1 MRCLPHRTRLSQH
14 GAVLVGAL
22 ILLLAVT
29 ALTTGMYRNVGLQER
44 ASGNQ
49 LDKTRARLAAS
60 SALREQWINLLNLN
74 PGEEAIDARTR
85 SHPTIYDQDLDGNPL
100 TQEVDL
106 TVDVDICF
114 AGTTIAPGTDTSFQ
128 AYMFVLDSTAVDQDN
143 AAAQIQ
149 QGGYVVAPASAAALT
164 PNCP

>member
-1 MRCLPHRTRLSQH
+1 MQGVPKQTLSSQR

-22 ILLLAVT
+22 ILLLVVT
-29 ALTTGMYRNVGLQER
+29 TLSVSMYGNVGLQER

-49 LDKTRARLAAS
+49 LDKTRARVAAS
-60 SALREQWINLLNLN
+60 SALREQWINLLNLD
-74 PGEEAIDARTR
+74 PGETAIDARTR
-85 SHPTIYDQDLDGNPL
+85 SHPDLYDQDLDGDPA

-114 AGTTIAPGTDTSFQ
+114 AGTTFAPGTDTSFQ

-143 AAAQIQ
+143 AASQIQ
-149 QGGYVVAPASAAALT
+149 QGGYVVAPASAAALAA
-164 PNCP
+164 NCP

>member
-1 MRCLPHRTRLSQH
+1 MRFESFRSGHTQR
-14 GAVLVGAL
+14 GAVLVSAL

-29 ALTTGMYRNVGLQER
+29 ALTTSMYRNVGLQER

-49 LDKTRARLAAS
+49 LDKTRARHAAS

-74 PGEEAIDARTR
+74 PGETAIDARSR
-85 SHPTIYDQDLDGNPL
+85 SHPTLYDQDLDGDPM

-128 AYMFVLDSTAVDQDN
+128 AYMFQLDSTAVDQDN
-143 AAAQIQ
+143 AASQIR
-149 QGGYVVAPASAAALT
+149 QGGYIIAPASPTALA

>member
-1 MRCLPHRTRLSQH
+1 MPCLSNRTRSSQH

-22 ILLLAVT
+22 ILLLVVT
-29 ALTTGMYRNVGLQER
+29 TLSVSMYNNVGLQER

-49 LDKTRARLAAS
+49 LDKTRARMAAS

-74 PGEEAIDARTR
+74 PGETAIDARSR
-85 SHPTIYDQDLDGNPL
+85 SHPDLYDQDLDGDPA

-114 AGTTIAPGTDTSFQ
+114 AGTTFAPGTDTSFQ

-143 AAAQIQ
+143 AASQIQ
-149 QGGYVVAPASAAALT
+149 QGGYVVAPASAAALAA
-164 PNCP
+164 NCP

>member
-1 MRCLPHRTRLSQH
+1 MQGVPKQTLSSQR

-22 ILLLAVT
+22 ILLLVVT
-29 ALTTGMYRNVGLQER
+29 TLSVSMYGNVGLQER

-49 LDKTRARLAAS
+49 LDKTRARVAAS

-74 PGEEAIDARTR
+74 PGETAIDARTR
-85 SHPTIYDQDLDGNPL
+85 SHPNLYDQDLDGDPA

-114 AGTTIAPGTDTSFQ
+114 AGTTFAPGTDTSFQ

-143 AAAQIQ
+143 AASQIQ
-149 QGGYVVAPASAAALT
+149 QGGYVVAPASAAALAA
-164 PNCP
+164 NCP

>member
-1 MRCLPHRTRLSQH
+1 MRSLTLYNRSNQR

-29 ALTTGMYRNVGLQER
+29 ALTTSMFGNVGLQER

-49 LDKTRARLAAS
+49 LDKTRARHAAS
-60 SALREQWINLLNLN
+60 SALREHWINLLNLN
-74 PGEEAIDARTR
+74 PGENAIDARTR
-85 SHPTIYDQDLDGNPL
+85 SHPATYDQDLDGDPA

-114 AGTTIAPGTDTSFQ
+114 AGTTFAPGTDTSFQ
-128 AYMFVLDSTAVDQDN
+128 AYMFQLDSNAVDQDN
-143 AAAQIQ
+143 AASQIR
-149 QGGYVVAPASAAALT
+149 QGGYVVAPAPPVPLAA
-164 PNCP
+164 NCP

>member
-1 MRCLPHRTRLSQH
+1 MRITFTRQRNSQR

-29 ALTTGMYRNVGLQER
+29 ALTTSMYRNVGLQER

-49 LDKTRARLAAS
+49 LDKTRARHAAS

-74 PGEEAIDARTR
+74 AGETAIDVRTR
-85 SHPTIYDQDLDGNPL
+85 SHPALYDQDLDGDAS

-114 AGTTIAPGTDTSFQ
+114 QGNTMAPGTDTSFR
-128 AYMFVLDSTAVDQDN
+128 AYMFQLDSTAVDQDN

-149 QGGYVVAPASAAALT
+149 QGGYVVAPAPPVPLAG
-164 PNCP
+164 NCP

>member
-1 MRCLPHRTRLSQH
+1 MHHPTRRTRASQH
-14 GAVLVGAL
+14 GVVLVSAL
-22 ILLLAVT
+22 ILLLVVT
-29 ALTTGMYRNVGLQER
+29 VLTTGMYRNVGLQER

-49 LDKTRARLAAS
+49 LDKTRARHAAS

-74 PGEEAIDARTR
+74 AGETAIDARSR
-85 SHPTIYDQDLDGNPL
+85 SHPTAYDQDLDGDAL

-114 AGTTIAPGTDTSFQ
+114 AGTTAAPGTDTSFR
-128 AYMFVLDSTAVDQDN
+128 AYMFVLDSAAVDQDN
-143 AAAQIQ
+143 AASQIR
-149 QGGYVVAPASAAALT
+149 QGGYIVAPAPASPIA

>member
-1 MRCLPHRTRLSQH
+1 MQGVPKQTLSSQR

-22 ILLLAVT
+22 ILLLVVT
-29 ALTTGMYRNVGLQER
+29 TLSVSMYGNVGLQER

-49 LDKTRARLAAS
+49 LDKTRARVAAS

-74 PGEEAIDARTR
+74 PGETAIDARTR
-85 SHPTIYDQDLDGNPL
+85 SHPDLYDQDLDGDPA

-114 AGTTIAPGTDTSFQ
+114 AGTTFAPGTDTSFQ

-143 AAAQIQ
+143 AASQIQ
-149 QGGYVVAPASAAALT
+149 QGGYVVAPASAAALAA
-164 PNCP
+164 NCP

>member
-1 MRCLPHRTRLSQH
+1 MPCVSQRTRLSQQ

-29 ALTTGMYRNVGLQER
+29 ALTTSMYRNVGLQER
-44 ASGNQ
+44 AAGNQ

-74 PGEEAIDARTR
+74 PGETAIDARSR
-85 SHPTIYDQDLDGNPL
+85 SHPTIYDQDLDGDPL

-114 AGTTIAPGTDTSFQ
+114 AGTTIAPGTDTSYQ

-149 QGGYVVAPASAAALT
+149 QGGYVVAPASTTALA